1 MSAGMKKLTA
11 VLIAAILLAAAAC
24 ANTADP
30 GKTGENG
37 PLDEFEEVRELNE
50 ALEMPLPLGASE
62 SEVRRKGFE
71 SFDSSVEHSLM
82 RFRSA
87 DAKDVT
93 YTVGTREL
101 RYGEPDPSAGLYVT
115 GFRVT
120 AASSSVKKNDDGST
134 TVVYS
139 SPRSALGVS
148 VGDMIGE
155 AREKLL
161 ARGYT
166 ALYEEPKRE
175 GLPKTYEHSFRKG
188 VIVFTL
194 GAENDGSISQ
204 LSVWIPYYA
213 PEIDAL
219 NERSSLPAELGLIY
233 SAVANPAFGYAGKD
247 ATSRRY
253 EAEDGSADEDSSSR
267 SELSADAGTSD
278 VEPAADEGS
287 EGGSGDGG
295 TEEERE
301 ESSAYG
307 YDAQEEVP
315 PGPGREYVRE
325 SAYQRPYDE
334 DEDDSDESDGENSED
349 EEASDARKKHFVQR
363 RLRALLIRQKRAKAR
378 RESRE

>member
-11 VLIAAILLAAAAC
+11 VLLAAILLAAAAC

-37 PLDEFEEVRELNE
+37 PLDEFEEVRELNG

-71 SFDSSVEHSLM
+71 SFGSSVEHYLM

-161 ARGYT
+161 ASGYT

-253 EAEDGSADEDSSSR
+253 EAEDGSVAIMRGFPDVIDMNMTAEVSFVSKEYSALGVSVGMAENEAR
-267 SELSADAGTSD
+267 EKLLAAGCTESEAGEFVFNALTA
-278 VEPAADEGS
+278 VRITAENGVVTGITAAL
-287 EGGSGDGG
+287 
-295 TEEERE
+295 
-301 ESSAYG
+301 
-307 YDAQEEVP
+307 
-315 PGPGREYVRE
+315 
-325 SAYQRPYDE
+325 RP
-334 DEDDSDESDGENSED
+334 STN
-349 EEASDARKKHFVQR
+349 
-363 RLRALLIRQKRAKAR
+363 LAKIDLG
-378 RESRE
+378 